1 MIYVLDAGPMIAL
14 LANEP
19 GADVTEDVLTEPG
32 SACYAHIFNLA
43 EIYYIYHRRGGVTTA
58 ESALQDLLD
67 AGVIARNDADT
78 AFWKSATILKASH
91 AIALPDAFCLALAGR
106 LSGTAVTTDHN
117 EFDPLVALGFCP
129 IRFIR

>member
-19 GADVTEDVLTEPG
+19 GADVTEGVLTEPG
-32 SACYAHIFNLA
+32 SACYAHVFNLA
-43 EIYYIYHRRGGVTTA
+43 EIYYIYHRSGGVTAA

-78 AFWKSATILKASH
+78 AFWKNAAILN
-91 AIALPDAFCLALAGR
+91 AIALPDAFCSALARR
-106 LSGTAVTTDHN
+106 LSGTAVTADHN
-117 EFDPLVALGFCP
+117 EFDPLVSLGLCP